1 MAILLSF
8 PQGSN
13 HSSDI
18 QFTYRD
24 VISPFDQLVRCLL
37 LKGQSFWYTESRL
50 SFYLATGSLLQTKCL
65 ERWDEGRCN
74 MEMFSRY
81 VETESCELGGLKN
94 ISKRDLSS

>member
-1 MAILLSF
+1 MAIPVSF

-50 SFYLATGSLLQTKCL
+50 SFYLATGSLLQSVWKGGMKVNVT
-65 ERWDEGRCN
+65 WRCFLD
-74 MEMFSRY
+74 MW
-81 VETESCELGGLKN
+81 K
-94 ISKRDLSS
+94 LSLMS